1 MTDAPEQG
9 TIDPES
15 RYGNLTSVQNEAWER
30 TNEEMEL
37 LAEERREAGW
47 SAVTMPAVHT
57 SVFSREVGTDDEF
70 GIEYVVPDN
79 YAEEFSDAFDPGAFT
94 EYQVYRT
101 TVSQGVFQV
110 LELLAPESE
119 TALLVAGMYKL
130 QDARGLEQ
138 SAREEGALYSFFR
151 TIDGTRLGTVRH
163 EEFEALL
170 PQPGE

>member
-1 MTDAPEQG
+1 MTDAPEHG
-9 TIDPES
+9 TTDPES
-15 RYGNLTSVQNEAWER
+15 RYGSLTSVQNEAWEQ
-30 TNEEMEL
+30 TNEEMTL

-47 SAVTMPAVHT
+47 EAVTIPAVHT
-57 SVFSREVGTDDEF
+57 SVFSRKAGADDEF

-79 YAEEFSDAFDPGAFT
+79 YAEDFSDAFEPGEFR
-94 EYQVYRT
+94 EYQAYRT

-110 LELLAPESE
+110 LELLAPGSE

-130 QDARGLEQ
+130 QDASGLEE
-138 SAREEGALYSFFR
+138 SARQEGALYSFFR

-170 PQPGE
+170 PKPGE